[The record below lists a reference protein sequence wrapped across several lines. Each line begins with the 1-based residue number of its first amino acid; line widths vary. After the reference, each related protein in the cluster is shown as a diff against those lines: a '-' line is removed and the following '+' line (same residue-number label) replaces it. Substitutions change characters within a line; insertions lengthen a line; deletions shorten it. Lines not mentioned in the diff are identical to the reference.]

1 MKLHELKP
9 APGAHRSKKR
19 VGRGT
24 GSGIGKTSGR
34 GTKGTGARRQVPAW
48 FEGGQMPLYR
58 RLPKLKGFSNARFKV
73 TYQPVNLDAIA
84 KVFEAGATVDPI
96 ALQAKGLIHKAKD
109 RVKVL
114 GRGDIDK
121 ALTIKAHAFSGTAKE
136 KIAAAGGT
144 AETLPVRSTDT
155 Q

>member
-1 MKLHELKP
+1 MKLHHLKP

-34 GTKGTGARRQVPAW
+34 GTKGTGARNNVPAW

-58 RLPKLKGFSNARFKV
+58 RLPKLKGFSNERFKI

-84 KVFEAGATVDPI
+84 KEFEAGAVVDPA
-96 ALQAKGLIHKAKD
+96 ALQAKGLIRKAKD

-114 GRGDIDK
+114 GRGKLDK
-121 ALTIKAHAFSGTAKE
+121 TLTIKAHAFSNTAKD

-144 AETLPVRSTDT
+144 AETL
-155 Q
+155 

>member
-1 MKLHELKP
+1 MKLHHLKP
-9 APGAHRSKKR
+9 APGAHKSKKR

-73 TYQPVNLDAIA
+73 TYQPVNLDDIA
-84 KVFEAGATVDPI
+84 EQFESGAVVDPI
-96 ALQAKGLIHKAKD
+96 ALEAKGLIRKSKD
-109 RVKVL
+109 KVKVL
-114 GRGDIDK
+114 ARGDVDK
-121 ALTIKAHAFSGTAKE
+121 ALTVKAHAFSGAAKE
-136 KIAAAGGT
+136 KITAAGGS
-144 AETLPVRSTDT
+144 AETL
-155 Q
+155 